1 MCGIMMKG
9 EKWLGVVQSS
19 HHVKAIYKYIAFLFL
34 NKDDHE
40 HCDAKSG
47 NEETNRI
54 CTVMVAK

>member
-1 MCGIMMKG
+1 MEG
-9 EKWLGVVQSS
+9 EKGWGRFRAF
-19 HHVKAIYKYIAFLFL
+19 HHVKTIQKQEAFLFL

-47 NEETNRI
+47 NEQTNRI